1 MRQHTY
7 DDNDSAEPP
16 SKKQKRN
23 ILFGSREKE
32 VHTATYWP
40 RDLIPLVIPN
50 ARVLTY
56 GYDTRIRHKLG
67 SRENGHTIYDI
78 AWDFLIALEAE
89 RRVESSRPIYFI
101 VHSLGGIIVKE
112 MLRRSSDTYQ
122 DQAHLQDI
130 FNSTIG
136 VMFFG
141 TPHNGTDPRG
151 ILQRLAE
158 TVAKVVGFSA
168 DPQVVNGLL
177 PRAERLQEL
186 RDFFGPRAQ
195 HRNWIIHTFQEE
207 LGIAALGGQKASA
220 LQMFYRP
227 TDEIHR
233 SLTIHPLVLTFQ
245 PSKSKST
252 SDAIIWICVVLRDPT
267 TSNTERLPSLFAG

>member
-7 DDNDSAEPP
+7 DDNDLAEPP

-67 SRENGHTIYDI
+67 PRENGHTIYDI

-89 RRVESSRPIYFI
+89 RRADSSRPIYFI

-112 MLRRSSDTYQ
+112 MLRRSSDTYRNQ
-122 DQAHLQDI
+122 THIQDI

-151 ILQRLAE
+151 VLQRLAE
-158 TVAKVVGFSA
+158 KAIKAAGFSV
-168 DPQVVNGLL
+168 DKEVVNALL

-195 HRNWIIHTFQEE
+195 HQNWIIHSFQEE
-207 LGIAALGGQKASA
+207 LGIASLGGQKASA
-220 LQMFYRP
+220 LQMFSRT

-233 SLTIHPLVLTFQ
+233 SSTIRPLVLTFQ
-245 PSKSKST
+245 PSKLKSI
-252 SDAIIWICVVLRDPT
+252 SDAIIWICVVLRDPM
-267 TSNTERLPSLFAG
+267 TSNTEKLPSLFTG